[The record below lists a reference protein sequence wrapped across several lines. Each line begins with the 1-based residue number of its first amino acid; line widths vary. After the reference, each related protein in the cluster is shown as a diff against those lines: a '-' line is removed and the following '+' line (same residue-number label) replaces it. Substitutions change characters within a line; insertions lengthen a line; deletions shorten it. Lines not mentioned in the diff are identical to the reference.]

1 MRSTDSRWCLLKGF
15 SRTRT
20 RGTGAW
26 RPPADARTKS
36 EPELPGPEPEL
47 PESEHGA
54 AGSGPGA
61 VEPAGLWYRLPE
73 EHEHARSTPTTP
85 AAANLSG
92 GWDVEETSIIYIDIH
107 QSQHHVRPRGHH
119 GLFLHQGVGGSDQ
132 KRRLPRCCGR
142 IRSCQD
148 I

>member
-1 MRSTDSRWCLLKGF
+1 MKHVCPDDPVLLKEF
-15 SRTRT
+15 NDEVNRLKVVSATR
-20 RGTGAW
+20 TGAW

-47 PESEHGA
+47 PQSEHGA

-92 GWDVEETSIIYIDIH
+92 GWDVEETSKVNF
-107 QSQHHVRPRGHH
+107 S
-119 GLFLHQGVGGSDQ
+119 S
-132 KRRLPRCCGR
+132 
-142 IRSCQD
+142 
-148 I
+148 